1 MKSVFSV
8 FIFLLG
14 LSAHAEVGFKN
25 GNQKT
30 AVLAQGRIVV
40 HCFGN
45 GSNPGGPSYGSFV
58 CREEIL
64 TAGEYDFFVGPAG
77 VKGDSVTLTALHQDG
92 SQRTKTVDYDSA
104 KGQSKKS
111 INLWIATLLQ
121 RPLLDPGTN
130 TVRYKITS
138 NGKVTASG
146 EFIAEIK
153 DGGTKNCSRNG
164 SYTSNMPSDC
174 QNGTSMCRRY
184 FNENNY
190 CL

>member
-1 MKSVFSV
+1 MKSALSV
-8 FIFLLG
+8 FICLLG
-14 LSAHAEVGFKN
+14 LNAFADVGFKN
-25 GNQKT
+25 GNTKT
-30 AVLAQGRIVV
+30 AILAQGRIHVS
-40 HCFGN
+40 CFGN
-45 GSNPGGPSYGSFV
+45 NPGGPSHGTFT

-64 TAGEYDFFVGPAG
+64 LSGEYDYFVGPAG
-77 VKGDSVTLTALHQDG
+77 TKGDSVTLTALHQDG
-92 SQRTKTVDYDSA
+92 SQRSKTVDYDSA

-111 INLWIATLLQ
+111 FNLWIATLLQ

-146 EFIAEIK
+146 EFVAEVK
-153 DGGTKNCSRNG
+153 DGGTKNCSRSG
-164 SYTSNMPSDC
+164 SYTSNNPSDC
-174 QNGTSMCRRY
+174 QGGTSLCRRY